1 VVVSDD
7 RPAGR
12 GSSAPPEVR
21 IGVDLGGTKI
31 EAIAMRDGDELV
43 RRRVPT
49 PSGYEDILLSIRE
62 LVSSIEIEVGRV
74 PALGVGTPGAICP
87 TTGRLESSNTTALN
101 GRALD
106 VDLAAVLER
115 RIVIENDAN
124 CFALSEATDGAAAH
138 ASPVFGVILGT
149 GVGGGIVIGG
159 RLVRGPN
166 ALSGEWGHNPL
177 PYADAW
183 ERPGPPCYCGKR
195 GCVETW
201 LSGAGLRREFLLRT
215 GHHLEA
221 PAIAELAARGE
232 PEALAT
238 LARYADRLARALS
251 VIINVVDPEV
261 IVLGGGLSNLASLYG
276 DVPERWAAWSFAESG
291 RARRLLTRLLPA
303 RWGDSSGV
311 RGAARLVG
319 A

>member
-1 VVVSDD
+1 MSGGGRADG
-7 RPAGR
+7 AGA
-12 GSSAPPEVR
+12 APPEVR

-31 EAIAMRDGDELV
+31 EAIALRADAELV

-49 PSGYEDILLSIRE
+49 PTGYEDILLAIRE
-62 LVSSIEIEVGRV
+62 LVTSIEVEVGQV
-74 PALGVGTPGAICP
+74 PALGIGTPGALCP
-87 TTGRLESSNTTALN
+87 STGRLESSNTAALN

-106 VDLAAVLER
+106 VDLQAVLGR
-115 RIVIENDAN
+115 PVVIENDAN
-124 CFALSEATDGAAAH
+124 CLALSEATDGAATG
-138 ASPVFGVILGT
+138 ASAVFGVILGT
-149 GVGGGIVIGG
+149 GVGGGLVVAG

-166 ALSGEWGHNPL
+166 ALAGEWGHNPL

-183 ERPGPPCYCGKR
+183 ERPGPHCYCGKR

-201 LSGAGLRREFLLRT
+201 LSGAGLRREFVLRT

-232 PEALAT
+232 PEARAT

-251 VIINVVDPEV
+251 VVINIVDPEV
-261 IVLGGGLSNLASLYG
+261 IVLGGGLSNLGSLYG
-276 DVPERWAAWSFAESG
+276 EVPELWARWSFAESG
-291 RARRLLTRLLPA
+291 RARRLLTRLRPA